1 MKIERRS
8 KALRFKAGV
17 DAQGRKTLKGF
28 ASTFEPPENHDS
40 HGEIIGERA
49 YDDFVKA
56 FAAGEA
62 QLLMMDHHDMTKP
75 VGRWTVAEVREVDG
89 KKGLWVEGYL
99 TRASDGQDMALKIED
114 EVVTGLS
121 VHFDAFEKDAQV
133 LEQKTPWGAPV
144 VQWNKVRP
152 FEVSPVGIGSNHEAL
167 ISSYKSRDGGRTHRR
182 ALRAPRRKGSH
193 AKGMALRQVIAAA
206 LYDNG
211 GQEGHLPDPWELAW
225 EVAYQTNLS
234 TSTVLDVM
242 GGMIE
247 PREEHL
253 AAIASVTGA
262 SLESLQSALASDMGG
277 DPPAAEDTVTIEEA
291 KADEP
296 VDEAKGAMLGMK
308 LTERIAEILEDEP
321 DVEREEIIE
330 ALVDATELDAG
341 TVEAVIAG
349 EELEVSLDHVV
360 TMAEVLGMDVAF
372 LVKGALED
380 GLMYEGL
387 DVDMSEEEIAEAL
400 AMMDSEA
407 DEADV
412 AQAKMFGS
420 FARLRR
426 ALQG

>member
-1 MKIERRS
+1 MKIKRRS

-56 FAAGEA
+56 FSAGDA

-75 VGRWTVAEVREVDG
+75 VGRWTVAEIREVDG

-99 TRASDGQDMALKIED
+99 TRASDGKDMALKIED

-133 LEQKTPWGAPV
+133 LEHKTAWGAPV
-144 VQWNKVRP
+144 VQWNRVRP

-167 ISSYKSRDGGRTHRR
+167 ISSFKSRAGGATRR
-182 ALRAPRRKGSH
+182 ALRAPMRSKSVELLQ
-193 AKGMALRQVIAAA
+193 ALIDV
-206 LYDNG
+206 
-211 GQEGHLPDPWELAW
+211 
-225 EVAYQTNLS
+225 LS
-234 TSTVLDVM
+234 D
-242 GGMIE
+242 
-247 PREEHL
+247 
-253 AAIASVTGA
+253 AIASED
-262 SLESLQSALASDMGG
+262 SLDMPDPIEAEES
-277 DPPAAEDTVTIEEA
+277 

-308 LTERIAEILEDEP
+308 LTERIAEILEDEE

-330 ALVDATELDAG
+330 ALVDATELEAE

-360 TMAEVLGMDVAF
+360 TMAEVLGTDVAW

-387 DVDMSEEEIAEAL
+387 DVEMSEEEIAEAL
-400 AMMDSEA
+400 AMMDGDAS
-407 DEADV
+407 EADV
-412 AQAKMFGS
+412 AQAKMLGS

>member
-28 ASTFEPPENHDS
+28 ASTFEAPENHDS

-167 ISSYKSRDGGRTHRR
+167 ISSYKSRGGGRTHRR
-182 ALRAPRRKGSH
+182 ALRAPMRRKSVELIE
-193 AKGMALRQVIAAA
+193 ALI
-206 LYDNG
+206 
-211 GQEGHLPDPWELAW
+211 
-225 EVAYQTNLS
+225 EVLS
-234 TSTVLDVM
+234 D
-242 GGMIE
+242 
-247 PREEHL
+247 
-253 AAIASVTGA
+253 AIATD
-262 SLESLQSALASDMGG
+262 DM
-277 DPPAAEDTVTIEEA
+277 PADGVVVETEQA

-296 VDEAKGAMLGMK
+296 IEEAKGAMLGMK

-349 EELEVSLDHVV
+349 EGLEVSLDHVV
-360 TMAEVLGMDVAF
+360 TMAETLGMDVAF

-387 DVDMSEEEIAEAL
+387 DVEMSDEEIAEAL

-412 AQAKMFGS
+412 AQAKMLGS